1 MAGALFLFGPML
13 ITYVAVVRHPEL
25 EQRLNPPGMI
35 DRVIE
40 DAHGDSLGKHE
51 YVAIKDFER
60 PVMASSIIA
69 NNVQVTYGVFAFGIT
84 AGIVTLL
91 MLILNGMGIGAAMA
105 LYTNHGVF
113 HLIRDFVIAH
123 GVLELSAICI
133 AAGGGFLLA
142 MALLLPGTHTRREAL
157 VINGRRAI
165 RLITASTLMLLA
177 AGTIEGLIS
186 PRTDVPFAVKASVSA
201 ATAVLLVFWFS
212 RGRGDEEELA
222 AEEFAYS
229 EPRALSSR

>member
-1 MAGALFLFGPML
+1 
-13 ITYVAVVRHPEL
+13 V
-25 EQRLNPPGMI
+25 
-35 DRVIE
+35 
-40 DAHGDSLGKHE
+40 
-51 YVAIKDFER
+51 
-60 PVMASSIIA
+60 
-69 NNVQVTYGVFAFGIT
+69 T
-84 AGIVTLL
+84 AGVLT
-91 MLILNGMGIGAAMA
+91 ILALVMNGMGIGAAFA

-123 GVLELSAICI
+123 SVLELSAICI
-133 AAGGGFLLA
+133 AAGGGFLLGL
-142 MALLLPGTHTRREAL
+142 ALLLPGARTRREAL

-186 PRTDVPFAVKASVSA
+186 PRTDIPFGVKAGVA
-201 ATAVLLVFWFS
+201 ASTALLLAFWFS
-212 RGRGDEEELA
+212 RGRNDEEESP